1 MVPAKRM
8 LAAVL
13 LFCGIVIACRTLL
26 GPLTFPLSVKSPI
39 NVEGWFGLSAIL
51 LAVTHAKRG
60 PLPSGHGSDG
70 LVPSHDRKGAVGP
83 QRYKLNSFD
92 AFAVA
97 AIACLV
103 AGAFYRAANF
113 YFLSDDFILLKY
125 ARSFSYNFHALFA
138 TPGGDGFYR
147 PLAYASMAWTS
158 AWAGVN
164 PAYWHWTGFALHAIN
179 SILVFFLAWALG
191 LPRLASA
198 FAAALFAVHGTRPE
212 AVIWARHDLLAT
224 FFVLIALVSFIFAWN
239 EARWSV
245 LLRAVSLLSMVLAFF
260 SKESSYTFPLVLVV
274 FLASNGGLK
283 TRRGWYGLA
292 PFFALAAGML
302 AWRWILFGGI
312 GGYLTAAG
320 QPQALSPGVLPVLKI
335 FALRLWAV
343 LFFPINWSQQPG
355 VWLGIFTALYVVALF
370 WLLQSPATWRNLFA
384 PIGFLVVLALPPLTQ
399 LLIGSDLQKAR
410 YLYLPSVGFCLLL
423 AALTQHLKMKSQWI
437 VSIAIIAFNL
447 AALFHNMTAWEYASK
462 KAQAACSVAASC
474 GVTGTAGLGLPGS
487 LNGVYFFANGF
498 PECVEMQRNG
508 DAATQSSCVLVWD
521 ANTVELSRR

>member
-1 MVPAKRM
+1 MVQARRL

-13 LFCGIVIACRTLL
+13 LFCGMAIACRTLI
-26 GPLTFPLSVKSPI
+26 GPTTFVKSPI
-39 NVEGWFGLSAIL
+39 NVEGWFGLAAIL
-51 LAVTHAKRG
+51 LVLTRATGR
-60 PLPSGHGSDG
+60 PLSYGRGSDG
-70 LVPSHDRKGAVGP
+70 GVPNRNRKEAVGP
-83 QRYKLNSFD
+83 QRGKLNRLD
-92 AFAVA
+92 AFAVV

-103 AGAFYRAANF
+103 AGAFYRAADF

-125 ARSFSYNFHALFA
+125 ARSFSYNFHSLFT

-147 PLAYASMAWTS
+147 PLAYASMAWAS

-164 PAYWHWTGFALHAIN
+164 PVYWHWIGFALHGIN

-191 LPRLASA
+191 LPRVASA

-224 FFVLIALVSFIFAWN
+224 FFVLMALVSFILSWN
-239 EARWSV
+239 EARWSI
-245 LLRAVSLLSMVLAFF
+245 LLRVVSLLSMVLAFF
-260 SKESSYTFPLVLVV
+260 SKESSYTFPLVLLV
-274 FLASNGGLK
+274 FLSSNGGLK
-283 TRRGWYGLA
+283 TRRGWYALA

-312 GGYLTAAG
+312 GGYLNAAG

-355 VWLGIFTALYVVALF
+355 VLLGIFTVLYIVALF
-370 WLLQSPATWRNLFA
+370 WLMQSPAMWRDLFA
-384 PIGFLVVLALPPLTQ
+384 PIGFLMVLALPPLTQ
-399 LLIGSDLQKAR
+399 LLIGPDLQKAR

-423 AALTQHLKMKSQWI
+423 AALAQHLRMKSQWL
-437 VSIAIIAFNL
+437 VSIAIVAFNL
-447 AALFHNMTAWEYASK
+447 AALFHNMTAWKYASK

-474 GVTGTAGLGLPGS
+474 ALSGTTVQGLPGS

-498 PECVEMQRNG
+498 RECVEMQRNG
-508 DAATQSSCVLVWD
+508 DAAAQSSCVLVWD
-521 ANTVELSRR
+521 ANTDELSRR